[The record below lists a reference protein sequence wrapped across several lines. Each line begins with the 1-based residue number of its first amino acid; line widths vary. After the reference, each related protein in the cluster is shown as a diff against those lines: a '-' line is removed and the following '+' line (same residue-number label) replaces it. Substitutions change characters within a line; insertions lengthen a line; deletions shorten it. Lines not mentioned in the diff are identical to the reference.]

1 MTRPYAHQPEP
12 DWAARRYR
20 QATSLLRISQETVA
34 RPQGADA
41 GIYNAGVDAAWEAA
55 AWGWFLEEPLDAV
68 RGHLAAAGE
77 LVRRVLTVPEGADPE
92 LHSAE
97 RWVASALLAGDP
109 ATAAEVGRRTVRAPD
124 QPVAVLPVVLAL
136 LARGDDGAAAA
147 ESQRLAA
154 VVADPTTPPA
164 SAHALAHLD
173 VLAASVAARDPAG
186 FEGAARARD
195 AAVAARHRRAPARR
209 AWAGVLD
216 RPAAALVSLGALR
229 GLVPPTGVATVPVE
243 LVPAG
248 R

>member
-1 MTRPYAHQPEP
+1 MTRPYAHQPEA

-20 QATSLLRISQETVA
+20 QATKLLRISQETVA

-55 AWGWFLEEPLDAV
+55 AWGWFLEEPVVAL
-68 RGHLAAAGE
+68 RGHLAVAGE

-97 RWVASALLAGDP
+97 RWMASALLAGDP

-124 QPVAVLPVVLAL
+124 QPTGVLSVALAL

-154 VVADPTTPPA
+154 VVADPTTPPVA
-164 SAHALAHLD
+164 AQVLAHLD
-173 VLAASVAARDPAG
+173 VLAASVAARDQAG
-186 FEGAARARD
+186 LDGAARARD
-195 AAVAARHRRAPARR
+195 AAVAARHRRLPERR
-209 AWAGVLD
+209 DWAGVLD
-216 RPAAALVSLGALR
+216 RPAAALVVLGALR
-229 GLVPPTGVATVPVE
+229 GLVPPAGIATVPLE
-243 LVPAG
+243 LLPAG
-248 R
+248 G